1 MSAAVRVTILY
12 PEKTRETFAAPQTH
26 GEVHLS
32 EMIRFHHGIVKCLS
46 SSWLNVRECRECVLC
61 RAHDHLY
68 CQHCSNH
75 HHSHHL
81 RLKTEIYPSTGL
93 LPSMYPFC
101 CFIPSSRHFLIN
113 IIFFIRNFAI
123 ASLSP
128 TAIIER
134 VESIGLRDHGS
145 IRQVR
150 LLRRL
155 LSFCYSCACSAWGLL
170 W

>member
-1 MSAAVRVTILY
+1 
-12 PEKTRETFAAPQTH
+12 
-26 GEVHLS
+26 
-32 EMIRFHHGIVKCLS
+32 
-46 SSWLNVRECRECVLC
+46 VRECRECVLY

-81 RLKTEIYPSTGL
+81 RIKTEIYPSTGL
-93 LPSMYPFC
+93 LSSMYPFC
-101 CFIPSSRHFLIN
+101 CFIPSFILP
-113 IIFFIRNFAI
+113 IRNFTI

-128 TAIIER
+128 TAIIDR

-155 LSFCYSCACSAWGLL
+155 LAFCYSCARSAWR